1 MESMAHV
8 KPMEALI
15 TCGYVKGYVDAFY
28 TVSSRGGT
36 VRAERA
42 AGCLLEPAVDDL
54 VLICRDEEGR
64 GFILSVLK
72 RREGEGKSSLC
83 LPGDTVLDIKEGT
96 LTVSA
101 ERVELWGRRQ
111 LSASAPAVEIKAVK
125 GTALLGELSFLAG
138 TLRGSIGKIM
148 TKIGSMETAVERL
161 IQKVKRCYRDVEDF
175 EETRI
180 GRVRYLVK
188 GMFSLQAKNTV
199 IESEEAVRID
209 GDKIYL
215 G

>member
-1 MESMAHV
+1 MENMAHV

-28 TVSSRGGT
+28 TVTCRGGT

-42 AGCLLEPAVDDL
+42 AGCLLEPEVDDL

-72 RREGEGKSSLC
+72 RRKGEGKSSLC
-83 LPGDTVLDIKEGT
+83 LSGDTVLDIKGGA

-101 ERVELWGRRQ
+101 ERVDLRGRRQ
-111 LSASAPAVEIKAVK
+111 LSASAPAIEIKAVK

-138 TLRGSIGKIM
+138 TLRGSIGKVM
-148 TKIGSMETAVERL
+148 TKIGSMETTAERL

-188 GMFSLQAKNTV
+188 GMFSLRAKNTV